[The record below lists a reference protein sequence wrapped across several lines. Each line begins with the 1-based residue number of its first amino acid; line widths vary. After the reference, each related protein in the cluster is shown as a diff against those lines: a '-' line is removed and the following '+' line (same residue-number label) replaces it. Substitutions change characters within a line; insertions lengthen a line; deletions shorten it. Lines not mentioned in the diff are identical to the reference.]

1 MPTTVPTDAL
11 TTRTKVKS
19 YMGITSTDNDTVIDE
34 LITGVT
40 AFIKAYC
47 GGRSFLNQA
56 HVETY
61 DSKHGRHKIFLNQLP
76 VTALTAVEYR
86 AGTPSTPTWI
96 TYNADSYLL
105 YGNAGYI
112 HFYGALPEAP
122 QGFRISYTAGY
133 LIDFANEFTS
143 THTLPA
149 DLTMASNEMI
159 ATILNTRKSG
169 GITTESTEGQAITYD
184 TMAGAMSKNVKNIL
198 NGYKIF
204 RIAH

>member
-19 YMGITSTDNDTVIDE
+19 YMGITGTDNDTVIDE

-40 AFIKAYC
+40 AFIKSYC
-47 GGRSFLNQA
+47 GGRNFLSQA
-56 HVETY
+56 YVEIY
-61 DSKHGRHKIFLNQLP
+61 DSKRGRHKIFLKQLP
-76 VTALTAVEYR
+76 VSALTVVEYR
-86 AGTPSTPTWI
+86 AGTPSTPIWN
-96 TYNADSYLL
+96 TYNADTYLL

-112 HFYGALPEAP
+112 HFYGGLPEVP

-133 LIDFANEFTS
+133 LIDFTQEFTAF
-143 THTLPA
+143 HTLPA
-149 DLTMASNEMI
+149 DLTMAANEMI

-184 TMAGAMSKNVKNIL
+184 TMAGAVSKNVKNIL